1 MIHGTRRYN
10 VVTGLTVG
18 DIAHRLRA
26 STMTLCTGFLYHHG
40 DGHDYLILNDS
51 FGEDGAQEY
60 AIVRVLDGRDA
71 PDFTM
76 VEQVDSITVSWG
88 HGASRVADLFC
99 AAMIAPTVTTA
110 ASAFRVCVERDAP
123 YPHCALCA

>member
-18 DIAHRLRA
+18 DIAHRLCA

-40 DGHDYLILNDS
+40 DGRDYLILNDS

-60 AIVRVLDGRDA
+60 AIVCVRDGCGPSD
-71 PDFTM
+71 PPM
-76 VEQVDSITVSWG
+76 VEQIDSITVSWVRDE
-88 HGASRVADLFC
+88 ARLADVFC
-99 AAMIAPTVTTA
+99 AAMIVA
-110 ASAFRVCVERDAP
+110 AETIAAATFRVCVERDAP
-123 YPHCALCA
+123 YRHCQMCA